1 MKRIL
6 RLDWRRV
13 LMLLLAAFL
22 VGGVGFGAS
31 DGFAADK
38 RDKPK
43 PQTKKVKAVGQW
55 AYKRLNA
62 AHEALAEE
70 KYGEAT
76 EELNDMKG
84 NSKLN
89 EHEQALMWQTF
100 GYVYSAQAKYKQS
113 IDAFEKCLALGG
125 LPDVAQLNTQYN
137 LAQLYVVREK
147 YKQAAVTF
155 GKWMAATENP
165 PAEAHYMY
173 AIPLLQLGRK
183 KEALVQAEKALAK
196 AKTPKEPWLQLALSL
211 YFENKRYRDAAG
223 VLEILV
229 TRFPKKAYWM
239 QLSAV
244 YSELNQHKRA
254 LGALEMAYLQG
265 MLKDDRE
272 LTNLAQLY
280 LYNEVPY
287 KAARVLEKAMAEG
300 KVKGNAKSWEL
311 LANAWLNA
319 RERDKALRPLE
330 KAAALSS
337 KGQLYLRLAQVQID
351 REQWGPA
358 RGSLAKALS
367 KGGLPDRG
375 GAQFLLGIAAV
386 SGSQWTEAEKAFEA
400 SSEYEDRKAASR
412 EWLAHIEQE
421 KEAEAEEAAELA
433 AAAEAEAA
441 AAAVEAA
448 TEEGVTE
455 VIEQDVEQEAP
466 VAGKA
471 ASVPVEDGV
480 PAAG

>member
-6 RLDWRRV
+6 PKRWSHV
-13 LMLLLAAFL
+13 LVLLCTAF
-22 VGGVGFGAS
+22 VVFGAV
-31 DGFAADK
+31 DAMGQG
-38 RDKPK
+38 REKPK
-43 PQTKKVKAVGQW
+43 PQTKKVKSVGKW

-70 KYGEAT
+70 NYREAI

-100 GYVYSAQAKYKQS
+100 GYVYSAQGKYKQS
-113 IDAFEKCLALGG
+113 VDAFEKCLALGG
-125 LPDVAQLNTQYN
+125 LPEVAQLNTMYN
-137 LAQLYVVREK
+137 LAQLYVVREN
-147 YKQAAVTF
+147 YKKAADTF
-155 GKWMAATENP
+155 QRWFAVAQNP

-183 KEALVQAEKALAK
+183 SQALEQAELALQK
-196 AKTPKEPWLQLALSL
+196 AKQPKEPWLQLALSL
-211 YFENKRYRDAAG
+211 YFEKKRYRDATR

-229 TRFPKKAYWM
+229 TNFPKKQYWM

-244 YSELNQHKRA
+244 YSEQNQHKKA

-265 MLKDDRE
+265 MLNDDRE

-287 KAARVLEKAMAEG
+287 KAAKVLEKGMADG
-300 KVKGNAKSWEL
+300 KVKGTAQAYEL

-319 RERDKALRPLE
+319 REREKAVRPLE
-330 KAAALSS
+330 RAAAASS
-337 KGQLYLRLAQVQID
+337 KGQLYLRLAQLQID
-351 REQWGPA
+351 REEWGPA
-358 RGSLAKALS
+358 RASLGKALS

-375 GAQFLLGIAAV
+375 AAHFLLGIAAV
-386 SGSQWTEAEKAFEA
+386 SDSQWEDAKKAFEA
-400 SSEYEDRKAASR
+400 AAEFEDRKDASY

-421 KEAEAEEAAELA
+421 QQAEAEEA
-433 AAAEAEAA
+433 AAAEAEAQAGA
-441 AAAVEAA
+441 AEA
-448 TEEGVTE
+448 GVTE
-455 VIEQDVEQEAP
+455 VIDETVEE
-466 VAGKA
+466 KA
-471 ASVPVEDGV
+471 
-480 PAAG
+480 PAAGSASAPADAAAG